1 MKKLFVILI
10 CFIVSGFMAVVNAQ
24 SLKDGATCPVTKAMV
39 NYEGVENINISFIP
53 RSLFVI
59 LENNGFSE
67 DLLSEMKKLE
77 RLNMMFFNKEHGDMG
92 VYEKILKD
100 FDAVFTTNNFVQLKN
115 TSENGATLRLFVK
128 MEKDKPVGMTMIYDA
143 VNMLDIIEF
152 EGSFNIAKIPS
163 IVKSI
168 AIFEK
173 LGKKM

>member
-1 MKKLFVILI
+1 MRKLFVILV
-10 CFIVSGFMAVVNAQ
+10 CFIVSGFMAVNAQ

-39 NYEGVENINISFIP
+39 NYEGMENINISFIP

-59 LENNGFSE
+59 LDNNGFSE
-67 DLLSEMKKLE
+67 DLLNELKKLE

-100 FDAVFTTNNFVQLKN
+100 FDAVFTNNNFVQLKN
-115 TSENGATLRLFVK
+115 TSEGGATLRIFVK
-128 MEKDKPVGMTMIYDA
+128 MEKDKPVGMTMMYDA